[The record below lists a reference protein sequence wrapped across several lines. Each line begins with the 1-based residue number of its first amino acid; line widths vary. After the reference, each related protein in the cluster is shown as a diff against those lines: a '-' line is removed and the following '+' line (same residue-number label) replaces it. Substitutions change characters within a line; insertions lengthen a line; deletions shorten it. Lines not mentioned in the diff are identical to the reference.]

1 MLSSLRVLLRL
12 LAVILVAGA
21 VYLVVLQPKA
31 NVASLDLGKSLT
43 VSVQCSSVMDQWR
56 HHAQPAALE
65 LNGLHLTNLD
75 AANSD
80 CASASRT
87 IKHVCEALV
96 GGAGVAIGASF
107 FFRRRRR

>member
-1 MLSSLRVLLRL
+1 MLSSLRVVLRL
-12 LAVILVAGA
+12 LAVVLVGGA

-31 NVASLDLGKSLT
+31 NVASLDLGKTVT

-65 LNGLHLTNLD
+65 LDGIHLTNLE
-75 AANSD
+75 AADSD

-87 IKHVCEALV
+87 IKRVGVALV
-96 GGAGVAIGASF
+96 VGAGVALVVSF
-107 FFRRRRR
+107 VFRRRR